1 MTQEEHIQ
9 QTVEKSID
17 AFWNH
22 EKKQK
27 PSIFEFLYSQFLFIQ
42 KRWWILQFGCLLLL
56 WILLNLGLSQ
66 SIERKAIAII
76 IPLFTLLILPE
87 LWKSRQNNME
97 DIENSSVHTTRDIYL
112 ARLILFG
119 AVDLFGLT
127 VLWLVSFPQGI
138 ENLIFELL
146 IPFNGICALMLGCLT
161 FYSGREFYL
170 PISLCF
176 LFTIGWFLIVSNEF
190 LYTKL
195 SYSFWFM
202 LFLFSS
208 LLLISMICKLMQK
221 CKEVPAWN

>member
-9 QTVEKSID
+9 QTVEKSMMPFGIM
-17 AFWNH
+17 
-22 EKKQK
+22 KKQK

-195 SYSFWFM
+195 SYSLWFM

>member
-1 MTQEEHIQ
+1 
-9 QTVEKSID
+9 
-17 AFWNH
+17 
-22 EKKQK
+22 
-27 PSIFEFLYSQFLFIQ
+27 
-42 KRWWILQFGCLLLL
+42 
-56 WILLNLGLSQ
+56 
-66 SIERKAIAII
+66 
-76 IPLFTLLILPE
+76 
-87 LWKSRQNNME
+87 ME

-195 SYSFWFM
+195 SYSLWFM

>member
-127 VLWLVSFPQGI
+127 VLWLVLFPQGI
-138 ENLIFELL
+138 ENLIF
-146 IPFNGICALMLGCLT
+146 
-161 FYSGREFYL
+161 
-170 PISLCF
+170 
-176 LFTIGWFLIVSNEF
+176 
-190 LYTKL
+190 
-195 SYSFWFM
+195 
-202 LFLFSS
+202 
-208 LLLISMICKLMQK
+208 
-221 CKEVPAWN
+221 